1 MRFIWLA
8 LSIVFPL
15 ALFTLIDLYSQRAQF
30 SETQVSVLYTV
41 VCLVTIVFIGLC
53 VSEFV
58 KLHKRQEYSFRKQI
72 ERDRD
77 EDIKKWRKEFEEE
90 FVQKISNF
98 NEMRK
103 ETPKHAENPAGRPES
118 RSAADDSAQTNA
130 QPNPPS

>member
-41 VCLVTIVFIGLC
+41 VCLVTIVFIALC

-58 KLHKRQEYSFRKQI
+58 KLHRRQEYSFRKQI

-77 EDIKKWRKEFEEE
+77 EDIKKWRKEFEDE

-103 ETPKHAENPAGRPES
+103 EAPKHAENPAGRPES
-118 RSAADDSAQTNA
+118 RAAADDSAQASA

>member
-1 MRFIWLA
+1 MRFFWLA

-15 ALFTLIDLYSQRAQF
+15 VLATFVEGASQDGIVFFVYSA
-30 SETQVSVLYTV
+30 VG
-41 VCLVTIVFIGLC
+41 CLAEIVFIALC

-58 KLHKRQEYSFRKQI
+58 KLHRRQEYSFRKQI

-77 EDIKKWRKEFEEE
+77 EDIKKWRKEFEYE

-103 ETPKHAENPAGRPES
+103 EAPKHAENPAGRPES
-118 RSAADDSAQTNA
+118 RAAADDSAQTNA
-130 QPNPPS
+130 QTNPPS